1 MSDRDLSP
9 EDLAR
14 VRTRQV
20 IQDELSRAGIELP
33 QEQVEQ
39 ITNNFLSGAENNRTR
54 EMLALLELGQ
64 GRGFGP
70 ANQGTASDD
79 AMAFPQLFGQAP
91 EDLWAKQRENWD
103 GYGWTDAKIRTYGR
117 NPEPR
122 ELSVGGRAANSW
134 EANKRF
140 LEGLLQQDQSVQR
153 MQLPGIHFGP
163 DGVPGPGPAPEE
175 VRTLVLS
182 GLLDEHDRVRK
193 QTHGESGFFGAL
205 LNPEYTA
212 GRAFGEMAKFGE
224 AAHMQVLDTDRPQPG
239 DVSSSPV
246 TAGRL
251 FRERYYPRAEAQR
264 QVLGLKYNVEPTLPA
279 GATPAEGNQEIALA
293 AERRNLTLDE
303 LTRLG
308 SGQYPSYL
316 ASGVA
321 TFLNGLLDPSIAA
334 TGPAARATHMIGRGL
349 SGAGQ
354 AVGKGTLGGNFLRR
368 WGSNLMRDA
377 NWARKYPYAA
387 AAMREAADEAPFG
400 AGIQG
405 AGAATNPQTP
415 HVGTWDL
422 PGNQAR
428 TDLHVYD
435 PELHKLNPETN
446 GMRAE
451 TDKEFRERTTNVMN
465 HSVNMTTENNLL
477 MDRVRHSRLPEA
489 PKPAYSMPMNGRV
502 VP

>member
-103 GYGWTDAKIRTYGR
+103 GYGWTDDKIKTFGR
-117 NPEPR
+117 NPQKK
-122 ELSVGGRAANSW
+122 ELSLGGRAANSW

-140 LEGLLQQDQSVQR
+140 LEGLLQQDQSVQG

-193 QTHGESGFFGAL
+193 QTHGESGFLGAL
-205 LNPEYTA
+205 SNPEYTA
-212 GRAFGEMAKFGE
+212 GRAFGEMVKFGE
-224 AAHMQVLDTDRPQPG
+224 AAHMLALDTG
-239 DVSSSPV
+239 DPRH
-246 TAGRL
+246 GGN
-251 FRERYYPRAEAQR
+251 YYPRAEMQR
-264 QVLGLKYNVEPTLPA
+264 QVLGLRNNVEPTLPA
-279 GATPAEGNQEIALA
+279 GSTPAKGNHEIALA
-293 AERRNLTLDE
+293 AERRNLDLDE
-303 LTRLG
+303 LIRLQT
-308 SGQYPSYL
+308 GQYPSYA
-316 ASGVA
+316 ASGTA
-321 TFLNGLLDPSIAA
+321 TLLNGLLDPTIAVA
-334 TGPAARATHMIGRGL
+334 GPAARATHMIGRGL

-377 NWARKYPYAA
+377 SWSKKYPYAA
-387 AAMREAADEAPFG
+387 AAAREAADETPFG
-400 AGIQG
+400 AGMQG
-405 AGAATNPQTP
+405 LGAATSPQTP
-415 HVGTWDL
+415 SLSKWLT
-422 PGNQAR
+422 PGNEAR
-428 TDLHVYD
+428 TDRYIYD
-435 PELHKLNPETN
+435 PKTGGMRPETE
-446 GMRAE
+446 AE
-451 TDKEFRERTTNVMN
+451 FQNRIQNVLV
-465 HSVNMTTENNLL
+465 HSGKMFEENSAL
-477 MDRVRHSRLPEA
+477 MDRVEDSRLPKA